1 MCTFASHANVS
12 LASASMDRMLL
23 NIKMVKSSVNIESVC
38 EQQRGKKTQVG
49 HRRVNALL
57 DVPIMIPGRADGLSE
72 SEETEGTAEIESNGC
87 QSGTGGHTCMDQ
99 RR

>member
-1 MCTFASHANVS
+1 MCTFTSHANVS
-12 LASASMDRMLL
+12 LAFASTDRMLL
-23 NIKMVKSSVNIESVC
+23 NIKMVKSSVV
-38 EQQRGKKTQVG
+38 KKTQVG